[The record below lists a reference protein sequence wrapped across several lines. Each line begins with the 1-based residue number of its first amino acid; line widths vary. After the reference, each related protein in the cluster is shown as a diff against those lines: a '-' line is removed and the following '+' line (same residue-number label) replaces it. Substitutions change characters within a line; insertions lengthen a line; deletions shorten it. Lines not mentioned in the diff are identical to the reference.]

1 MKRLLLSVC
10 LVGTAVYLLTPPRV
24 VPEGGS
30 EAISAARTQANHQVR
45 GPLRSSWG
53 SALRSLKR
61 ELQVPW
67 PDSQQS
73 APSQQRAAYGQAP
86 HKEKQVS
93 QPALGAQPAASVD
106 QLSASAIDAP
116 EREVAEWARLT
127 LAARAHSEASVS
139 SPTVQFYSP
148 GTEVQVVGRTNGWFQ
163 LLNPTTQE
171 RGWVFEKYLVSIDGP
186 SPNQLPI
193 EATIEPPV
201 KVASP
206 KSQKPIRSAKPAVR
220 ASDDFKV
227 AKPDRQ
233 RGRFARRGD
242 RRRGLGLFGF
252 GDRKAARAAWSI
264 GQAQ

>member
-1 MKRLLLSVC
+1 
-10 LVGTAVYLLTPPRV
+10 
-24 VPEGGS
+24 
-30 EAISAARTQANHQVR
+30 
-45 GPLRSSWG
+45 
-53 SALRSLKR
+53 
-61 ELQVPW
+61 
-67 PDSQQS
+67 
-73 APSQQRAAYGQAP
+73 
-86 HKEKQVS
+86 
-93 QPALGAQPAASVD
+93 
-106 QLSASAIDAP
+106 
-116 EREVAEWARLT
+116 
-127 LAARAHSEASVS
+127 
-139 SPTVQFYSP
+139 
-148 GTEVQVVGRTNGWFQ
+148 VQVVGRTNGWFQ

-186 SPNQLPI
+186 SPNQLAI